1 MWTRKQFYL
10 FIPLMFRH
18 VYENMYIYRYIYYI
32 YIYIYRSRIVVVC
45 RIYTTFDVNIAIL
58 KLKPKPSKIFGVAT
72 FTDKFMALI
81 LDGIPEIDAYVGNNL
96 CYLICLRHLIRSG
109 EVTNRDFF
117 TEKTYSPSHVRNMCW
132 ITI

>member
-1 MWTRKQFYL
+1 
-10 FIPLMFRH
+10 MFRH

-72 FTDKFMALI
+72 FTDKFMVLI
-81 LDGIPEIDAYVGNNL
+81 LDGIPEIFAYVGNNL
-96 CYLICLRHLIRSG
+96 CYLICLRHYRGQSQIGFS
-109 EVTNRDFF
+109 
-117 TEKTYSPSHVRNMCW
+117 SPKGPIILHACATCSELPSNISTMG
-132 ITI
+132 